1 VKDAAKAVRAAL
13 LPLMGGE
20 TLAFGGTQISI
31 LAPPPE
37 DTVRRDV
44 SDQDSLVLRISY
56 GARSLLFTGD
66 LEPKVEQA
74 LVEAGVLPRTDV
86 LKVPHH
92 GSRKSTGEAFLEQLR
107 PSLAVISAGYQNS
120 YGHPHPDLLGR
131 LERARATPLRTDVWG
146 LVTIR
151 TDGRAI
157 ELDTNRWQAGRAP
170 LPRLF

>member
-1 VKDAAKAVRAAL
+1 
-13 LPLMGGE
+13 
-20 TLAFGGTQISI
+20 
-31 LAPPPE
+31 
-37 DTVRRDV
+37 
-44 SDQDSLVLRISY
+44 
-56 GARSLLFTGD
+56 
-66 LEPKVEQA
+66 
-74 LVEAGVLPRTDV
+74 V

-92 GSRKSTGEAFLEQLR
+92 GSRKSTGEAFLDQLR

-131 LERARATPLRTDVWG
+131 LEKTRATPLRTDVWG

-151 TDGRAI
+151 TDGRGI